1 MLDGTPVAVDGLH
14 THHIGR
20 PTPVYGTRHM
30 GACPCGARPLQAHA
44 ETKAKMIQYRPASKT
59 VLRTNLHLED
69 QSFHGWTYYS
79 RVTSRE
85 WKKVISARV
94 EEKADGCFSGRPSS
108 HVPGRWGFCCTN
120 VRAVY
125 MERSCVHVKISCM
138 PLLEIVS
145 IFPRLG
151 KNSTPSIKKYKIVSL
166 F

>member
-44 ETKAKMIQYRPASKT
+44 ETKQ
-59 VLRTNLHLED
+59 D

-108 HVPGRWGFCCTN
+108 HVPGRWG
-120 VRAVY
+120 
-125 MERSCVHVKISCM
+125 
-138 PLLEIVS
+138 
-145 IFPRLG
+145 
-151 KNSTPSIKKYKIVSL
+151 
-166 F
+166 

>member
-44 ETKAKMIQYRPASKT
+44 ETK
-59 VLRTNLHLED
+59 D

-85 WKKVISARV
+85 WKK
-94 EEKADGCFSGRPSS
+94 GGRKGRWLFLRPAKLPRSRAMGILLHQCACCLHGKVCSS
-108 HVPGRWGFCCTN
+108 HQQTTTFVF
-120 VRAVY
+120 
-125 MERSCVHVKISCM
+125 MKH
-138 PLLEIVS
+138 S
-145 IFPRLG
+145 IFR
-151 KNSTPSIKKYKIVSL
+151 
-166 F
+166 